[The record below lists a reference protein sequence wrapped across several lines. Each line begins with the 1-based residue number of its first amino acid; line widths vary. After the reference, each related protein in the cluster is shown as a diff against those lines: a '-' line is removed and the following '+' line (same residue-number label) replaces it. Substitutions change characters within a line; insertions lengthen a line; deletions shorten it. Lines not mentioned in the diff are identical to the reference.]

1 MIKLMDQLFI
11 CVALAVFGLALGSF
25 AGATVWRLRAKQLVQ
40 DKASG
45 EEYDKKE
52 YKALLPLTKTTAKND
67 RSRCLHC
74 GHILN
79 WYDLIPLVSWLSTK
93 GKCRYCHVQIGAFE
107 PLIELGTAVFFVA
120 SYLLWPYHL
129 GTGLEITHFALWLLA
144 GVMLAILFA
153 YDLKW
158 FLLPNKLVF
167 PLIAIGVAVAGIIV
181 GTSPDVG
188 WAFINLAGAVLILSG
203 LYLAVWVLSK
213 GKWIGFGDVKLGLAL
228 ALLLAD
234 YKLAF
239 VALFAANLI
248 GCLIVIPGMIRGKM
262 TRTTHVPFGPLLI
275 AGFVIAGLVGQ
286 HIIDA
291 YMSLMFL

>member
-1 MIKLMDQLFI
+1 MDQLFI

-40 DKASG
+40 DKAEG

-52 YKALLPLTKTTAKND
+52 YKALLPLTKSTTAND

-74 GHILN
+74 GHILS
-79 WYDLIPLVSWLSTK
+79 WYDLLPLVSWTSTG
-93 GKCRYCHVQIGAFE
+93 GKCRYCHTRIGNFE
-107 PLIELGTAVFFVA
+107 PLIELGVAVFFVA
-120 SYLLWPYHL
+120 SYLLWPYSL
-129 GTGLEITHFALWLLA
+129 ETTLEIAHLALWLLG

-158 FLLPNKLVF
+158 FLLPNKIVF
-167 PLIAIGVAVAGIIV
+167 PLIAVGVMVSGIIV
-181 GTSPDVG
+181 GTSPDAVS
-188 WAFINLAGAVLILSG
+188 AFINLAFAVLILSG
-203 LYLAVWVLSK
+203 LYFAIWVASR

-234 YKLAF
+234 YKLAI

-248 GCLIVIPGMIRGKM
+248 GCLIVIPGMIKGRL

-275 AGFVIAGLVGQ
+275 LGFAIAGLVGQ
-286 HIIDA
+286 QIIDT
-291 YMSLMFL
+291 YMNLLFL